1 MATGVRANSRTVD
14 AQFCQL
20 RDAHVHGKANH
31 LTMDVLEFLFILAA
45 EVADG
50 AVVDSAAR
58 FSSLKV

>member
-20 RDAHVHGKANH
+20 RDAHVHGKANY
-31 LTMDVLEFLFILAA
+31 LTMDVLEFLFTLAE

-50 AVVDSAAR
+50 AVVDSAA
-58 FSSLKV
+58 